1 MTWLTLMSALYLQ
14 LVNDVKQNL
23 PFKDDD
29 NKENVGANP
38 IGVVQME
45 ESLDKQM
52 EKTKFGPKAV
62 MKKGTLGN
70 YEPNYKIKSGPG
82 MLVSMIESVHGE
94 NWLFLHMQ
102 NQTQISFAVTTKLIS
117 TFVFATQIVQSLCLL
132 ILKFQASRH
141 LLCRDENLPLFRGFP
156 LF

>member
-1 MTWLTLMSALYLQ
+1 MSALCLQ

-23 PFKDDD
+23 PFKDDE

-82 MLVSMIESVHGE
+82 MLVSIYESGHGE
-94 NWLFLHMQ
+94 NCFFCICKIKDTDQLCSNHEADQHLCFCY
-102 NQTQISFAVTTKLIS
+102 TES
-117 TFVFATQIVQSLCLL
+117 TIPLLPTCKSKFSSL
-132 ILKFQASRH
+132 
-141 LLCRDENLPLFRGFP
+141 
-156 LF
+156 